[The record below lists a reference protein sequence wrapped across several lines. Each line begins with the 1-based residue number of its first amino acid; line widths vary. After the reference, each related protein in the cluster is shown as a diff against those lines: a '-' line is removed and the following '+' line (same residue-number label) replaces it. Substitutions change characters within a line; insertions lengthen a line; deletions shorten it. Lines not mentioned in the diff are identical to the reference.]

1 MEVSVFGKQ
10 YCISKFT
17 FITVMILLILGSGIL
32 GYFLNEI
39 YQPFH
44 EQVVEKKA
52 PVVLSAADG
61 NPREAAENSETTGQ
75 PEQSVEKIKVY
86 VTGCVDKPGVV
97 TLNKGAIIEDAI
109 TSAGGATK
117 QADMDNINLAYK
129 LEENTMLR
137 IKAKPITGKVSAS
150 AEAKTP
156 ESSGLISKADS
167 TSGIKQ
173 GTNGKQ
179 AGTSAD
185 TAAIAPTAAQ
195 KMNSGVDIISDSL
208 GAVVPE
214 EQAADV
220 QGASQKSKLVNINKA
235 TQAELEGLPNV
246 GPATAKAIIDYREKN
261 GEFKKITDIMKITG
275 IKQKT
280 FDKIKDYICI

>member
-17 FITVMILLILGSGIL
+17 FIGVMILLILGSGVL
-32 GYFLNEI
+32 GYFLNEV
-39 YQPFH
+39 YQPFN
-44 EQVVEKKA
+44 EPVVEKKA
-52 PVVLSAADG
+52 PSVLASADG
-61 NPREAAENSETTGQ
+61 NPLEPSENSVATGQ
-75 PEQSVEKIKVY
+75 PEQTVEKIKVY
-86 VTGCVDKPGVV
+86 VIGCVAKPGVV

-109 TSAGGATK
+109 NSAGGATK
-117 QADMDNINLAYK
+117 QADMDNINLAYR

-137 IKAKPITGKVSAS
+137 VKAKPIAGKVSAS
-150 AEAKTP
+150 VETKTS
-156 ESSGLISKADS
+156 ESSDSISKADS
-167 TSGIKQ
+167 TSGLKH

-179 AGTSAD
+179 AEASAE
-185 TAAIAPTAAQ
+185 TAAVAPIAAQ

-208 GAVVPE
+208 GAVVDE
-214 EQAADV
+214 EQATDA
-220 QGASQKSKLVNINKA
+220 QGASKKNKLVNINKA

-246 GPATAKAIIDYREKN
+246 GPATAKAIIDYRERN

-280 FDKIKDYICI
+280 FDKLKDYICI